1 MATIAENL
9 QAIIDAKADIKAALI
24 EQGQTPTDEFSAYGD
39 LVRAIESGGGTYVP
53 EEDDATNFI
62 DIITIE
68 EVQ

>member
-24 EQGQTPTDEFSAYGD
+24 EQGQTPTDEFSAYGN

-53 EEDDATNFI
+53 NNKEIFSPKEYI
-62 DIITIE
+62 SITKVE
-68 EVQ
+68 